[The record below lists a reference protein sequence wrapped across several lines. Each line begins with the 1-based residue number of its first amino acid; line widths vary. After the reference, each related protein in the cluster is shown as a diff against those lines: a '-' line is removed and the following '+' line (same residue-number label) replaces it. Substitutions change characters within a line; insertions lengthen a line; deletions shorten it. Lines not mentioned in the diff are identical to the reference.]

1 MNFLGFTH
9 VVTRAG
15 SAFGFAIMAITAMFI
30 YFRHGR
36 SLTALKSKS
45 VWLPWAATWLTMV
58 LASAV
63 TGGII
68 GKISGGFTGAGNA
81 AGAGLGH
88 AAVGQDGQG
97 AVHVSAAQV
106 LSYSGSWLVLVLVV
120 GVAFFLWFAK
130 GWGERILALSGGLTG
145 ATWGIASSIGG
156 WTAMVGV
163 PLFSW
168 IGQKVIG

>member
-1 MNFLGFTH
+1 MDFFTH

-15 SAFGFAIMAITAMFI
+15 SAFGFATMMITAMFI
-30 YFRHGR
+30 YFRAGR
-36 SLTALKSKS
+36 QLSALKNRS
-45 VWLPWAATWLTMV
+45 VWLPWTLTWLTMV

-81 AGAGLGH
+81 AGAGVGH
-88 AAVGQDGQG
+88 VAVGQDGAG
-97 AVHVSAAQV
+97 AVHVSAGQV
-106 LSYSGSWLVLVLVV
+106 LGYSGSWLVLVLVV
-120 GVAFFLWFAK
+120 GVILFLVFAK
-130 GWGERILALSGGLTG
+130 GWGERLLALSGGITG

-168 IGQKVIG
+168 IGEKVIG